1 MKMNTGTRRAVRLP
15 GLAVLAA
22 AACLAAGCSKKG
34 KAAPSAETVPVLA
47 TKVERRAVPL
57 EVRAIGH
64 VESLST
70 VAVKTRVGGEITEVA
85 FREGQDVKPG
95 DLLFAIDRRPY
106 EAALSE
112 ARARLE
118 RDRALAKNA
127 EESAARYAELVKKDF
142 VTPQQYDEMKANSA
156 AAQATARADEAM
168 LKTAEL
174 NLAYCRI
181 ESPIAGRTGSILVHR
196 GNILKDNDDRA
207 LVTIN
212 QIRPI
217 AVSFTVP
224 EGSLEAIRA
233 RYRAG
238 EKLPVLA
245 TPSGASSADAVPN
258 EAPANDDGSAAGA
271 ARTAD
276 ASEAGQLAFV
286 DNAVDSA
293 TGTIRLKASFVNA
306 SGILWPGQ
314 FVNVVLALFTDT
326 NAVVIPT
333 QALQNGQQGQFVYV
347 VKNDS
352 TVEPRPVT
360 VARTQGAYAVIARGL
375 APDEQVVTDGQLRL
389 APGSKVE
396 IKPQGEV
403 RS

>member
-1 MKMNTGTRRAVRLP
+1 MTRAALGGRWRGAFLLP
-15 GLAVLAA
+15 AAILAA
-22 AACLAAGCSKKG
+22 AAGGACG
-34 KAAPSAETVPVLA
+34 KRGKSAPPAETVPVLA
-47 TKVERRAVPL
+47 AKVERRAVPL

-64 VESLST
+64 VEALST

-112 ARARLE
+112 VRARLE

-156 AAQATARADEAM
+156 AAQATVRADEAAM
-168 LKTAEL
+168 RTAEL

-181 ESPIAGRTGSILVHR
+181 ASPIAGRTGSILVHG

-224 EGSLEAIRA
+224 EGSLEAIRS
-233 RYRAG
+233 RFRAG
-238 EKLPVLA
+238 EKLEVRAIPS
-245 TPSGASSADAVPN
+245 SGA
-258 EAPANDDGSAAGA
+258 APEVAPAGA
-271 ARTAD
+271 APAEES
-276 ASEAGQLAFV
+276 ASPAKDLEVGQLSFV

-293 TGTIRLKASFVNA
+293 TGTIRLKASFANP
-306 SGILWPGQ
+306 SGALWPGQ
-314 FVNVVLALFTDT
+314 FVNVVLALLTDP

-333 QALQNGQQGQFVYV
+333 QALQNGQQGQFVFV
-347 VKNDS
+347 VKSDL

-375 APDEQVVTDGQLRL
+375 EPEERVVTDGQLRL

-396 IKPQGEV
+396 IKPEGEV

>member
-1 MKMNTGTRRAVRLP
+1 MTATVRGRWRGAFLLP
-15 GLAVLAA
+15 AILAA
-22 AACLAAGCSKKG
+22 AAGAACGKKA
-34 KAAPSAETVPVLA
+34 KAAPPAETVPVLA
-47 TKVERRAVPL
+47 AKVERRAVPL

-64 VESLST
+64 VEALST
-70 VAVKTRVGGEITEVA
+70 VAVKTRVGGEITEVG

-95 DLLFAIDRRPY
+95 DLLFSIDRRPY

-112 ARARLE
+112 GRARLE

-156 AAQATARADEAM
+156 AAQATVRADEAT

-174 NLAYCRI
+174 NLSYCRI
-181 ESPIAGRTGSILVHR
+181 ASPIAGRTGSILVHG

-224 EGSLEAIRA
+224 EGSLEAIRSQF
-233 RYRAG
+233 RAG
-238 EKLPVLA
+238 EKLEVRA
-245 TPSGASSADAVPN
+245 TPSAGASPDV
-258 EAPANDDGSAAGA
+258 APAGA
-271 ARTAD
+271 APAEGS
-276 ASEAGQLAFV
+276 ASAAKDSELGQLAFV

-293 TGTIRLKASFVNA
+293 TGTIRLKASFANP
-306 SGILWPGQ
+306 SGTLWPGQ
-314 FVNVVLALFTDT
+314 FVNVVLLLLTDP

-333 QALQNGQQGQFVYV
+333 QALQNGQQGQFVFV
-347 VKNDS
+347 VKSDL

-375 APDEQVVTDGQLRL
+375 EPEERVVTDGQLRL

-396 IKPQGEV
+396 IKPEGEV

>member
-1 MKMNTGTRRAVRLP
+1 MRAL
-15 GLAVLAA
+15 G
-22 AACLAAGCSKKG
+22 LAAGIAAGLLTGVSCARKG
-34 KAAPSAETVPVLA
+34 KASAAAETVPVMA
-47 TKVERRAVPL
+47 AKVERRAVPL

-64 VESLST
+64 VEALST

-95 DLLFAIDRRPY
+95 DLLFSIDRRPY

-118 RDRALAKNA
+118 RDRALAKNS

-142 VTPQQYDEMKANSA
+142 VTPQQYDEMKANAA
-156 AAQATARADEAM
+156 AAQATVRADEATV
-168 LKTAEL
+168 KTAEL

-181 ESPIAGRTGSILVHR
+181 ASPIPGRTGSILVHA

-224 EGSLEAIRA
+224 EGSLESIRA

-238 EKLPVLA
+238 EKLAVRALL
-245 TPSGASSADAVPN
+245 SGATSPDALPN
-258 EAPANDDGSAAGA
+258 EAPASDEGETVATAGGA
-271 ARTAD
+271 SDSD
-276 ASEAGQLAFV
+276 AEIGQLSFV

-293 TGTIRLKASFVNA
+293 TGTIRLKATFANT
-306 SGILWPGQ
+306 SGTLWPGQ
-314 FVNVVLALFTDT
+314 FVNVVLALLTDP

-333 QALQNGQQGQFVYV
+333 QALQTGQQGQFVFV
-347 VKNDS
+347 VKSDL

-360 VARTQGAYAVIARGL
+360 VARTQGAYAVIAKGL
-375 APDEQVVTDGQLRL
+375 QPEERVVTDGQLRL

-403 RS
+403 SS